1 VALIDGLLRCAGWR
15 TALLGVGLLLS
26 GCSSVNPY
34 YDPSKPHH
42 RRDGFQNIDPAAWM
56 PRAFGEFVRWQ
67 RERSDLQ
74 IPAPSADLSVVP
86 AELDFIRANRS
97 AFAVTWI
104 GHATALVQVAGVNIL
119 TDPVFSNRASP
130 LQWAG
135 PGRWQPPGVAL
146 RDLPHIDIVLISHN
160 HYDHLDESSV
170 KALAAQ
176 PGGPPLFVVPLGIER
191 WLAAVGIATARALDW
206 WDRTES
212 HGLTIHLTPAQ
223 HWSRR
228 SFTDTM
234 QTLWGGFVVETAD
247 KTSAGKGAAARRRV
261 FYAGDTGW
269 STQHFDEIGRR
280 FAPID
285 LALIPIGAYEPR
297 WFMAMQ
303 HVNPEEAVRIHQAI
317 GARASLGVHWGT
329 FLMTDEP
336 LDQPLRDLAAAR
348 ASLGVSAE
356 AFRTL
361 RHGQTWRIDAP

>member
-1 VALIDGLLRCAGWR
+1 VLATLALGGCLLMPGCA
-15 TALLGVGLLLS
+15 TM
-26 GCSSVNPY
+26 NPY
-34 YDPSKPHH
+34 FDAAKPHH
-42 RRDGFQNIDPAAWM
+42 RPGGFQNIDPAAWM
-56 PRAFGEFVRWQ
+56 PRPFGDFVRWQ
-67 RERSDLQ
+67 RERSSLV
-74 IPAPSADLSVVP
+74 IPVPTQDLSVLAP
-86 AELDFIRANRS
+86 DLEFIRSNRS
-97 AFAVTWI
+97 VFAVTWI

-130 LQWAG
+130 VQWAG

-160 HYDHLDESSV
+160 HYDHLDEASV
-170 KALAAQ
+170 RALAAQ
-176 PGGPPLFVVPLGIER
+176 KGGPPLFVVPLGIER
-191 WLAAVGIATARALDW
+191 WLADVGIDGARALDW

-234 QTLWGGFVVETAD
+234 QTLWGGFVVETAVE
-247 KTSAGKGAAARRRV
+247 TPGGKGAAASRRV

-269 STQHFDEIGRR
+269 SAQHFADIGAR

-336 LDQPLRDLAAAR
+336 LDQPLRDLDAAR
-348 ASLGVSAE
+348 RSLGVSAE

-361 RHGQTWRIDAP
+361 RHGQTWRIGAP